1 MVGNLRLGIAG
12 LGTVGVG
19 VVKLVESRQE
29 AFINMFNKTAMI
41 TAVNA
46 RSKSRDRGVS
56 LDKFE
61 WFDDARELA
70 KSSSIDVFVELIGGD
85 EGIARESVTIALENG
100 KHVVTANKALIAKH
114 GVELAKIAEANNV
127 ALMFE
132 AAVAGG
138 IPIIRVMSQSVIANE
153 ITHIAGIMNG
163 TCNYILTTM
172 AKEGRDFKDVLAEAQ
187 AKGYAEADPTF
198 DVGGIDTAHKL
209 AILTS
214 LAFGTEVDFDSIYIE
229 GIEENTAEDIKNT
242 DNLGFNIKLLGM
254 ALKTPN
260 GIEQRVHPA
269 LVAKTSSIAA
279 VDDVNNA
286 VYIESKMLDGI
297 MLEGKGAGE
306 GPTASSVVGDILQI
320 LRGQIEPVFITPVAK
335 LKPYE
340 KARMNRH
347 EGGYYI
353 ALNVKNKVGALAAI
367 SERMAEFD
375 ISIDSLIQQKDDG
388 DDVVI
393 PVTIITEE
401 TSESEIRAALKKID
415 NDGFLASHS
424 RVIRIEKFA

>member
-1 MVGNLRLGIAG
+1 MSDLRLGVAG

-19 VVKLVESRQE
+19 VVKLVNSRQT
-29 AFINMFNKTAMI
+29 AYDQMFGTTMSI
-41 TAVNA
+41 TAVSA
-46 RSKSRDRGVS
+46 RTKGSDRGVS
-56 LDKFE
+56 LDAYT

-70 KSSSIDVFVELIGGD
+70 KSDEIDVFVELIGGD
-85 EGIARESVTIALENG
+85 EGIAKEAVINALEHG

-114 GVELAKIAEANNV
+114 GIMLAKLAEANNV

-138 IPIIRVMSQSVIANE
+138 IPIIRVMSQSVVANE
-153 ITHIAGIMNG
+153 ITHLAGIMNG

-172 AKEGRDFKDVLAEAQ
+172 EKDGADFADVLADAQ

-229 GIEENTAEDIKNT
+229 GIEKITSADIRNA
-242 DNLGFNIKLLGM
+242 DLMGYRIKLLGM
-254 ALKTPN
+254 AVKTEN
-260 GIEQRVHPA
+260 GVEQRVHPA
-269 LVAKTSSIAA
+269 LVSKSSPIAG

-320 LRGQIEPVFITPVAK
+320 LRGYIEPAFIMPTAK

-353 ALNVKNKVGALAAI
+353 ALSVQDKIGALAAI
-367 SERMAEFD
+367 SERMAEAS
-375 ISIDSLIQQKDDG
+375 ISIDSLIQQKDESNAG
-388 DDVVI
+388 II
-393 PVTIITEE
+393 PVTLLTAE
-401 TSESEIRAALKKID
+401 TSEAEIQQVLKKMHA
-415 NDGFLASHS
+415 DGFLANES
-424 RVIRIEKFA
+424 RIIRIEKFS

>member
-1 MVGNLRLGIAG
+1 MSDLRLGIAG

-19 VVKLVESRQE
+19 VIKLVGSRQM
-29 AFINMFNKTAMI
+29 AYNQMFGTTMSI
-41 TAVNA
+41 TAVSA
-46 RSKSRDRGVS
+46 RSKTADRGVP
-56 LDKFE
+56 LGAYT
-61 WFDDARELA
+61 WFDDARDLA
-70 KSSSIDVFVELIGGD
+70 KSSEIDVFVELIGGD
-85 EGIARESVTIALENG
+85 EGIAKDAVIVALENG

-114 GVELAKIAEANNV
+114 GVMLAKLAEKNNV

-138 IPIIRVMSQSVIANE
+138 IPIIRVMSQSVVANE

-172 AKEGRDFKDVLAEAQ
+172 EKEGRDFADVLADAQ

-229 GIEENTAEDIKNT
+229 GIEDITAADIRNA
-242 DNLGFNIKLLGM
+242 DQMGYRIKLLGM
-254 ALKTPN
+254 AVKTEN

-269 LVAKTSSIAA
+269 LVSKSSPIAG

-320 LRGQIEPVFITPVAK
+320 LRGFIEPAFIMPAEK
-335 LKPYE
+335 LAPYT

-347 EGGYYI
+347 EGGYYV
-353 ALNVKNKVGALAAI
+353 ALSVKDKVGALAAI
-367 SERMAEFD
+367 SERMAEAS
-375 ISIDSLIQQKDDG
+375 ISIDSLIQQKDESDAG
-388 DDVVI
+388 VI
-393 PVTIITEE
+393 PVTLVTAE
-401 TSESEIRAALKKID
+401 TSEQEIQQVLKKMD
-415 NDGFLASHS
+415 ADGFLSADS
-424 RVIRIEKFA
+424 RVIRIEKFS

>member
-1 MVGNLRLGIAG
+1 MSDLRLGIAG

-19 VVKLVESRQE
+19 VVKLVNDRHMAYNQ
-29 AFINMFNKTAMI
+29 MFGTTMSI
-41 TAVNA
+41 TAVSA
-46 RSKSRDRGVS
+46 RTKGADRGVS
-56 LDKFE
+56 LE
-61 WFDDARELA
+61 GYAWFDDARELA
-70 KSSSIDVFVELIGGD
+70 KSPDIDVFVELIGGD
-85 EGIARESVTIALENG
+85 EGIAKEAVVNALEAG

-114 GVELAKIAEANNV
+114 GVMLAKLAEANNV

-138 IPIIRVMSQSVIANE
+138 IPIIRVMSQSVVANE
-153 ITHIAGIMNG
+153 ITHLAGIMNG

-172 AKEGRDFKDVLAEAQ
+172 EKDGSDFADVLADAQ

-229 GIEENTAEDIKNT
+229 GIEKITAADIRNA
-242 DNLGFNIKLLGM
+242 DAMGYRIKLLGM
-254 ALKTPN
+254 ALKTET

-269 LVAKTSSIAA
+269 LVSKSSPIAA

-320 LRGQIEPVFITPVAK
+320 LRGFIEPAFIMPTEK

-353 ALNVKNKVGALAAI
+353 ALSVKDKVGALAAI
-367 SERMAEFD
+367 SERMAEAS
-375 ISIDSLIQQKDDG
+375 ISIDSLIQQQAESDEG
-388 DDVVI
+388 VI
-393 PVTIITEE
+393 PITLLTAE
-401 TSESEIRAALKKID
+401 TSEREIQDVLKKMD
-415 NDGFLASHS
+415 TDGFLAAES
-424 RVIRIEKFA
+424 RVIRIEKFS

>member
-1 MVGNLRLGIAG
+1 MSDLRLGVAG

-19 VVKLVESRQE
+19 VLKLVNSRQT
-29 AFINMFNKTAMI
+29 AYNHMFGMTMSI
-41 TAVNA
+41 TAVSARTKNA
-46 RSKSRDRGVS
+46 ERGVS
-56 LDKFE
+56 LDGYT

-70 KSSSIDVFVELIGGD
+70 KSAEIDVFVELIGGD
-85 EGIARESVTIALENG
+85 EGIAKQAVINALEAG

-114 GVELAKIAEANNV
+114 GIMLAKLAEANKV

-138 IPIIRVMSQSVIANE
+138 IPIIRVMSQSVVANE

-172 AKEGRDFKDVLAEAQ
+172 EKDGTDFGDVLADAQ

-214 LAFGTEVDFDSIYIE
+214 LAFGTEVDFESIYIE
-229 GIEENTAEDIKNT
+229 GIEQITAADIRNA
-242 DNLGFNIKLLGM
+242 GEMGYCIKLLGM
-254 ALKTPN
+254 ALKTDS

-269 LVAKTSSIAA
+269 LVSKKSPIAA

-286 VYIESKMLDGI
+286 VYIESKALDGI

-306 GPTASSVVGDILQI
+306 GPTASSVVSDILQI
-320 LRGQIEPVFITPVAK
+320 LRGFIEPAFILPTAN

-347 EGGYYI
+347 EGGYYV
-353 ALNVKNKVGALAAI
+353 ALSVKDKVGALAAI
-367 SERMAEFD
+367 SERMAEAS
-375 ISIDSLIQQKDDG
+375 ISIDSLIQQKDQSDAG
-388 DDVVI
+388 VI
-393 PVTIITEE
+393 PVTLITAE
-401 TSESEIRAALKKID
+401 TSEREIRQVLKKMAS
-415 NDGFLASHS
+415 DGYLTAES
-424 RVIRIEKFA
+424 RVIRIENFS

>member
-1 MVGNLRLGIAG
+1 MSGLNLGVAG

-19 VVKLVESRQE
+19 VVKLVLDRHAAYQT
-29 AFINMFNKTAMI
+29 MFGKTLTI
-41 TAVNA
+41 TAVSA
-46 RSKSRDRGVS
+46 RSRGQNRGVS
-56 LDKFE
+56 LDNYQ
-61 WFDDARELA
+61 WFGDARELA
-70 KSSSIDVFVELIGGD
+70 KSPNIDVFIELIGGD
-85 EGIARESVTIALENG
+85 EGIAKEAVTIALENG

-114 GVELAKIAEANNV
+114 GLALAKLAEENNV

-138 IPIIRVMSQSVIANE
+138 IPIIRVMSQSVVANE
-153 ITHIAGIMNG
+153 ITNIAGILNG

-172 AKEGRDFKDVLAEAQ
+172 KKEGRDFGSVLADAQ

-214 LAFGTEVDFDSIYIE
+214 LAFGTEVNFDSIYTE
-229 GIEENTAEDIKNT
+229 GIEAITSADIQNA
-242 DNLGFNIKLLGM
+242 DNLGYCIKLLGM
-254 ALKTPN
+254 ARKTEN

-269 LVAKTSSIAA
+269 LVAKTSPIAG
-279 VDDVNNA
+279 VGDVNNA
-286 VYIESKMLDGI
+286 IYIQSRALDGI

-306 GPTASSVVGDILQI
+306 GPTASSVISDVLQI
-320 LRGQIEPVFITPVAK
+320 LRGYIEPAFIQPSTT
-335 LKPYE
+335 LKPY
-340 KARMNRH
+340 KNIRMNKH

-367 SERMAEFD
+367 SERMAEAK
-375 ISIDSLIQQKDDG
+375 ISIESLIQQKTNETND
-388 DDVVI
+388 VI

-401 TSESEIRAALKKID
+401 TSESEIRAALLKMAT
-415 NDGFLASHS
+415 DGFLSAES
-424 RVIRIEKFA
+424 RLIRIEKLS

>member
-1 MVGNLRLGIAG
+1 MSDLRLGVAG

-19 VVKLVESRQE
+19 VIKLVNTRQM
-29 AFINMFNKTAMI
+29 AYNQMFGTTMSI
-41 TAVNA
+41 TAVSA
-46 RSKSRDRGVS
+46 RTQGTDRGVS
-56 LDKFE
+56 LDGYT
-61 WFDDARELA
+61 WFDDARDLA
-70 KSSSIDVFVELIGGD
+70 KSSEIDVFVELIGGD
-85 EGIARESVTIALENG
+85 EGIAKDAVIIALENG

-114 GVELAKIAEANNV
+114 GVMLAKLAEEKGV

-138 IPIIRVMSQSVIANE
+138 IPIIRVMSQSVVANE

-172 AKEGRDFKDVLAEAQ
+172 EKEGRDFADVLADAQ

-229 GIEENTAEDIKNT
+229 GIENITAADIRNA
-242 DNLGFNIKLLGM
+242 DQLGYRIKLLGM
-254 ALKTPN
+254 AVKTEN

-269 LVAKTSSIAA
+269 LVSKNSPIAG

-320 LRGQIEPVFITPVAK
+320 LRGYIEPAFIMPTNK
-335 LKPYE
+335 LKPYT

-347 EGGYYI
+347 EGGYYV
-353 ALNVKNKVGALAAI
+353 ALSVKDKVGALAAI
-367 SERMAEFD
+367 SERMAEAS
-375 ISIDSLIQQKDDG
+375 ISIDSLIQQKDESDAG
-388 DDVVI
+388 VI
-393 PVTIITEE
+393 PITLLTAE
-401 TSESEIRAALKKID
+401 TSEQEIQQVLKKMD
-415 NDGFLASHS
+415 ADGFLSSDSH
-424 RVIRIEKFA
+424 VIRIEKFS